1 MRPLVVL
8 RPEPTLSATRARAE
22 AIGLT
27 VVACPL
33 FTIDP
38 LGWAKPNPVE
48 FDALLLTSANTLRRA
63 GELGHLKTLPVVAVG
78 EATAEAARDAGLSV
92 EMIGS
97 GGVDALLA
105 AIPGAKRLLHLA
117 GDDHAPRGP
126 TSHHVTAIPIYRA
139 VSIAEPELPDLAG
152 AVVAVHSPR
161 AGRRLAELAK
171 YPATTSVVAIS
182 PAAAAACGEGWERI
196 EAAAEPTD
204 AALLSLARRLC
215 QADAR

>member
-8 RPEPTLSATRARAE
+8 RPEPALSATRARAE

-33 FTIDP
+33 FTIEP
-38 LGWAKPNPVE
+38 LDWARPNPAE

-63 GELGHLKTLPVVAVG
+63 GELGPLKTLPVVAVG

-117 GDDHAPRGP
+117 G
-126 TSHHVTAIPIYRA
+126 
-139 VSIAEPELPDLAG
+139 EPME
-152 AVVAVHSPR
+152 VVAPPVVIR
-161 AGRRLAELAK
+161 LVIVDRGRPL
-171 YPATTSVVAIS
+171 
-182 PAAAAACGEGWERI
+182 
-196 EAAAEPTD
+196 
-204 AALLSLARRLC
+204 RR
-215 QADAR
+215 RRRGHR